1 MLRNGLEPWH
11 LIVVLVVVVLLFGSK
26 RLPDTARALGK
37 SLRILKSETKAL
49 KEDFKE
55 GASGASECQ
64 GFGSDFRYAMMFAI
78 WPWAPFYETGPR
90 GATPPSEVGCGL
102 SLSGQRTRRGPP
114 IFLKARQNG
123 VWFKESILGENPS
136 GRHRESRAARR

>member
-11 LIVVLVVVVLLFGSK
+11 LIIVLAVVVLLFGSK

-55 GASGASECQ
+55 GASGADS
-64 GFGSDFRYAMMFAI
+64 S
-78 WPWAPFYETGPR
+78 T
-90 GATPPSEVGCGL
+90 
-102 SLSGQRTRRGPP
+102 
-114 IFLKARQNG
+114 
-123 VWFKESILGENPS
+123 
-136 GRHRESRAARR
+136 AARNTAPGPNMIKSAPGETAGARPVAEPAAADAAQPGSGTAH